1 MIIMKILDDG
11 GFVCGDTATGRTA
24 YAYPTSTHAVAAKRG
39 KCAAT
44 AREMLDGENGC
55 GAWRDAATAKAFDA
69 RNMALLQ
76 D

>member
-1 MIIMKILDDG
+1 MTTAIRNRAIKKALQQAFAGMKVTVEG
-11 GFVCGDTATGRTA
+11 G
-24 YAYPTSTHAVAAKRG
+24 RG